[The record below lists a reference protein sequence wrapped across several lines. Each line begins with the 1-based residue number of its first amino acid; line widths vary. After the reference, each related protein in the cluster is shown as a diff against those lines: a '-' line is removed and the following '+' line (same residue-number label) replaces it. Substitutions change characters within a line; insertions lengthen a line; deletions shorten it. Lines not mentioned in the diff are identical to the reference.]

1 MRFSFNEVLEYTL
14 HFHWVLQVRR
24 AVTSMAESGITTII
38 IIIIS
43 SSALEPLTPVVRAE
57 VCPAPL
63 ETQRVERK
71 PCSLWQGKRSWV
83 ERHQLHEGEQ
93 TIDCWCCLAHMK
105 IILSIQQITFLG
117 AF

>member
-1 MRFSFNEVLEYTL
+1 MRFSVNEVLEYTL

-24 AVTSMAESGITTII
+24 AVTSMAESGITTTT

-63 ETQRVERK
+63 ETQ
-71 PCSLWQGKRSWV
+71 S
-83 ERHQLHEGEQ
+83 GEKALQ
-93 TIDCWCCLAHMK
+93 PLAR
-105 IILSIQQITFLG
+105 QEELG
-117 AF
+117 GEAPAA